1 MNAETAT
8 EIERLRSLPV
18 KELRRKYHQLFGSET
33 RSSNKPFL
41 FRRLAWRLQVIA
53 AGDITERVRKR
64 ALALANDADLKIRP
78 DRSFRNYSI
87 EQKPRD
93 WRLPR
98 AGTVLKREWEGQTIE
113 VTVQEDDFEYQGR
126 RYPSLSTMA
135 AEVTGVRWNGFLFFG
150 LVSKKATLHG

>member
-1 MNAETAT
+1 MDAETAA
-8 EIERLRSLPV
+8 EIEAMRSLPV
-18 KELRRKYHQLFGSET
+18 KELRRRYHELFGWET

-41 FRRLAWRLQVIA
+41 FRRIAWRLQVIA

-93 WRLPR
+93 WRLPS
-98 AGTVLKREWEGQTIE
+98 AGTVLRREWEGQRIE

-126 RYPSLSTMA
+126 RYPSLSTIA
-135 AEVTGVRWNGFLFFG
+135 TKVTGVRWNGFVFFELARRKEASRG
-150 LVSKKATLHG
+150 